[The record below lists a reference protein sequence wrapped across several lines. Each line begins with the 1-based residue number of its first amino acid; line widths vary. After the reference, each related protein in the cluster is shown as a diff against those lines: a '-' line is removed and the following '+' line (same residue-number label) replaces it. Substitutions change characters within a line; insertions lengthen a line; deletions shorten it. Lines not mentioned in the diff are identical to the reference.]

1 MLFAAMM
8 TVSGKRS
15 TTVYATRLV
24 LMMTSVV
31 TMVMI
36 AWTSIMEM
44 VKPKKMAKRHLEMV
58 KPKMM
63 AKTHL
68 EMVKPKKMVRRHPE
82 MVKLMKTAKMTSSQ
96 LQNALLAVQR
106 QCS

>member
-58 KPKMM
+58 KPK
-63 AKTHL
+63 
-68 EMVKPKKMVRRHPE
+68 KMVRRHPE